1 MRSSLPLRVP
11 RTSSSSGKASIL
23 ERDGR
28 KAVEETWRG
37 PREPLKSSKSGRG
50 WCRRSIRCP
59 ARHSFHGIE
68 MAFPSFR
75 QVVVKC
81 LEEMDSQEQPEK
93 PGMLLKSTLEHTVE
107 RFDEVFNC
115 RVNRQEEVR

>member
-37 PREPLKSSKSGRG
+37 PQEPFGAPKAVEDGAGGLSGAPQGTR
-50 WCRRSIRCP
+50 
-59 ARHSFHGIE
+59 HGIE
-68 MAFPSFR
+68 MAFRWAFR